1 MNKLWTV
8 MCSLALP
15 ALFSASCS
23 RGGQTISG
31 NIKGA
36 EGKTI
41 YLEQIVNQKPLKMD
55 STVVG
60 ADGSFLIEPSNALEL
75 NYYWLRLDP
84 KDFVVLITDSS
95 ECVEVTGEAGKL
107 NKEAEVKGSQFTGL
121 LRELEDQMGPL
132 FEKEQSAYQA
142 MMVAETP
149 EEKSQWSATLTQARK
164 ERSDALHRWMESNSA
179 TPVAIAALEMADPK
193 ADADLYRKVVNDLK
207 PTFAHS
213 THYKMLRQRTEK
225 MAGGGAQRTMPEAP
239 GVKVAVGQPAPEIAL
254 PDPSGVTRKL
264 SDLKG
269 KTVLIDFWASWC
281 GPCRRENPNVVKAYE
296 KYKKDGFEVFSV
308 SLDAS
313 AELWKEAIKKDG
325 MIWPNHVSDLAKWS
339 SKAAEA
345 YGVHSI
351 PFPVLVGKDGNILA
365 FGNNVRGAM
374 LESHLQQIYGR

>member
-1 MNKLWTV
+1 MNKLWIV
-8 MCSLALP
+8 AYALALP
-15 ALFSASCS
+15 ALLSVGCKG
-23 RGGQTISG
+23 GGQTISG

-41 YLEQIVNQKPLKMD
+41 YLEQIVNQKPMRMD

-60 ADGSFLIEPSNALEL
+60 ADGSFRLEPSNALEL
-75 NYYWLRLDP
+75 NYYWLRLDQ
-84 KDFVVLITDSS
+84 KDFVVLITDST
-95 ECVEVTGEAGKL
+95 ECIEVNGEIGKL
-107 NKEAEVKGSQFTGL
+107 NQDAIVKGSQFTEL
-121 LRELEDQMGPL
+121 LRELEEDMQPL
-132 FEKEQSAYQA
+132 FEKEESAYQN
-142 MMVAETP
+142 MMVAESE
-149 EEKSQWSATLTQARK
+149 EEKSQWNATLTQARK
-164 ERSDALHRWMESNSA
+164 ERSGVLHRWMESNSS

-193 ADADLYRKVVNDLK
+193 ADADLYRKVIQDLK
-207 PTFAHS
+207 PTFGHS
-213 THYKMLRQRTEK
+213 THYKMMRQRTEK
-225 MAGGGAQRTMPEAP
+225 MAAGSPRTMPEAP

-254 PDPSGVTRKL
+254 PDPVGQTRKL
-264 SDLKG
+264 SDLRG
-269 KTVLIDFWASWC
+269 KTVLLDFWASWC

-313 AELWKEAIKKDG
+313 ADLWKEAIKKDG

-351 PFPVLVGKDGNILA
+351 PFPVLVGKDGNIIA